1 MKKIGILGG
10 TFNPIHHGHLILGQT
25 ALEDFGLDKVLI
37 IPTKNPA
44 YKKIS
49 KNVEI
54 EDRVNMV
61 KLAIASHPGFEF
73 SDIELYRE
81 GYTYTVDTL
90 RKLTQMHPDA
100 EYYFIMGADSLYQ
113 IESWKDT
120 EQILSMATILV
131 ASRNDSRSALDA
143 QIEYIQDKYQCSICH
158 LDSPD
163 LEISS
168 NEIRKRAARGQSIR
182 YFVPEEVRL
191 YIERNDLYGTE

>member
-37 IPTKNPA
+37 VPTKNPA

-61 KLAIASHPGFEF
+61 RMAIENHPGFEF
-73 SDIELYRE
+73 SDIELDRE

-90 RKLTQMHPDA
+90 RKLTRLHPDA

-113 IESWKDT
+113 IESWKDPG
-120 EQILSMATILV
+120 QILSMATIWLHPEMIPGV
-131 ASRNDSRSALDA
+131 HWMHRLNTFRT
-143 QIEYIQDKYQCSICH
+143 
-158 LDSPD
+158 
-163 LEISS
+163 
-168 NEIRKRAARGQSIR
+168 SIR
-182 YFVPEEVRL
+182 DVFIIWTVQIWKSHRMRSERGRPEDRASAIL
-191 YIERNDLYGTE
+191 YRKKSDFI

>member
-37 IPTKNPA
+37 VPTKNPA

-61 KLAIASHPGFEF
+61 RMAIENHPGFEF
-73 SDIELYRE
+73 SDIELDRE

-90 RKLTQMHPDA
+90 RKLTRLHPDA
-100 EYYFIMGADSLYQ
+100 
-113 IESWKDT
+113 
-120 EQILSMATILV
+120 
-131 ASRNDSRSALDA
+131 
-143 QIEYIQDKYQCSICH
+143 
-158 LDSPD
+158 
-163 LEISS
+163 
-168 NEIRKRAARGQSIR
+168 
-182 YFVPEEVRL
+182 
-191 YIERNDLYGTE
+191 

>member
-37 IPTKNPA
+37 VPTKNPA

-61 KLAIASHPGFEF
+61 RMAIENHPGFEF
-73 SDIELYRE
+73 SDIELDRE

-90 RKLTQMHPDA
+90 RKLT
-100 EYYFIMGADSLYQ
+100 
-113 IESWKDT
+113 T
-120 EQILSMATILV
+120 
-131 ASRNDSRSALDA
+131 AS
-143 QIEYIQDKYQCSICH
+143 
-158 LDSPD
+158 
-163 LEISS
+163 
-168 NEIRKRAARGQSIR
+168 
-182 YFVPEEVRL
+182 
-191 YIERNDLYGTE
+191 

>member
-37 IPTKNPA
+37 VPTKNPA

-61 KLAIASHPGFEF
+61 RMAIENHPGFEF
-73 SDIELYRE
+73 SDIELDRE

-90 RKLTQMHPDA
+90 RKLTDCILMRST
-100 EYYFIMGADSLYQ
+100 IL
-113 IESWKDT
+113 SWA
-120 EQILSMATILV
+120 QILCI
-131 ASRNDSRSALDA
+131 RSNRG
-143 QIEYIQDKYQCSICH
+143 K
-158 LDSPD
+158 
-163 LEISS
+163 
-168 NEIRKRAARGQSIR
+168 IRDRSCQWQRFWLHPEMIPGVHWMHRLNTFRTSIR
-182 YFVPEEVRL
+182 DVFIIWTVQIWKSHRMRSERGRPEDRASAIL
-191 YIERNDLYGTE
+191 YRKKSDFI